1 MEQWILMISSDFN
14 PKQILLD
21 KIQAKGGWVNA
32 HAHID
37 RAFIL
42 NEENFKLVNGS
53 LQQKW
58 DYPDQLKAK
67 SSVEDIYSRMAYTV
81 EDLCRQGTQALATFI
96 DVDPVI
102 EDKAIKAAQKVR
114 ETFKGSI
121 EIKFI
126 NQVVKGVIDPEA
138 RKWFEIGAQF
148 VDIIG
153 GLPEKD
159 EDNKAEHL
167 DILFEAAKKNGGKM
181 IHAHMDQ
188 YNFPD
193 QRDTELLV
201 EKTIEHE
208 YQGKVVAIHCISVGA
223 QPREYRQ
230 QLYAKMIEAG
240 VMVVACPI
248 GWIDNSAVAAQ
259 DHDVIGP
266 IHNSVTPVKEMLA
279 EGLAVAIGTDNTQ
292 DIYKPFNSGDMW
304 DELHFL
310 LEAQRM
316 YDLDV
321 LADIATVNGLKALGL

>member
-1 MEQWILMISSDFN
+1 MINTDFN

-21 KIQAKGGWVNA
+21 KIKGKGGWVNA

-37 RAFIL
+37 RAYIL
-42 NEENFKLVNGS
+42 NEENFKLVNGT

-58 DYPDQLKAK
+58 DFPDELKSK
-67 SSVEDIYSRMAYTV
+67 SSVDDIYSHMAYTV
-81 EDLCRQGTQALATFI
+81 EDLCRQGTQALGTFI

-102 EDKAIKAAQKVR
+102 EDKAIKAAQKLR

-126 NQVVKGVIDPEA
+126 NQVVKGVTGPEA
-138 RKWFEIGAQF
+138 RKWFEIGAEF

-159 EDNKAEHL
+159 AGHEAEHL

-188 YNFPD
+188 FNSPE

-201 EKTIEHE
+201 AKTVEHG
-208 YQGKVVAIHCISVGA
+208 YQGKVVAVHCISVGA
-223 QPREYRQ
+223 QPKEYRQ
-230 QLYAKMIEAG
+230 DLYARMADAG
-240 VMVVACPI
+240 VMVVACPV
-248 GWIDNSAVAAQ
+248 GWIDNSWVAAR

-266 IHNSVTPVKEMLA
+266 IHNAIAPVKEMIA
-279 EGLAVAIGTDNTQ
+279 AGLTVAIGTDNTQ
-292 DIYKPFNSGDMW
+292 DIYKPFNDGDMW
-304 DELHFL
+304 TELHFL
-310 LEAQRM
+310 LEAQRI
-316 YDLDV
+316 YDMDV
-321 LADIATVNGLKALGL
+321 LADIATVNGLKVLGL